1 MDNIIL
7 EALQLLAVGMIT
19 VFLILMIVIYLGKG
33 LILLVNKFAPE
44 EVVVSKVVSQTKTD
58 VDATTKAVIDAAV
71 SQVTNG
77 KGVVTKIEKI

>member
-1 MDNIIL
+1 MDKLIL

-44 EVVVSKVVSQTKTD
+44 EVVVSKVASHAKPA

-71 SQVTNG
+71 SQLTNG
-77 KGVVTKIEKI
+77 KGVVAKIEKI

>member
-1 MDNIIL
+1 
-7 EALQLLAVGMIT
+7 
-19 VFLILMIVIYLGKG
+19 MIVIYLGKG

>member
-44 EVVVSKVVSQTKTD
+44 EVVVSKVVSQAKTD

>member
-44 EVVVSKVVSQTKTD
+44 EVVVSKVVSQAKTD

-77 KGVVTKIEKI
+77 KGAVTKIEKI